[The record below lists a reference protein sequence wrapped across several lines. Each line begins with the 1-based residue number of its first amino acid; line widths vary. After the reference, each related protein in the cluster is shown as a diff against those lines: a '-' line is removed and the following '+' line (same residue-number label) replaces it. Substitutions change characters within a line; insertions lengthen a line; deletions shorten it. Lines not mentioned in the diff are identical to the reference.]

1 MIANAHAMISGTVQG
16 IFYRSAVRSR
26 AKILFVN
33 GWIKNLPDGRV
44 EGVFEG
50 DRDDVDELI
59 DFCRTGHPQAAVLD
73 IDVEWQRPRG
83 NFIGFEIR

>member
-59 DFCRTGHPQAAVLD
+59 AFCRTGHPQAAVLD